1 MNTSMKR
8 GRGRPVG
15 TGKDDAPT
23 LSRMADLMLA
33 NPNLRATT
41 AMKRILDTVD
51 PSVIRRL
58 QVKWRAEADR
68 YLEQARARRVVA
80 AAPSRRANAQCTP
93 RTARQLAGAQ
103 RAMHDALGISR
114 LASIQ
119 AALEDPA
126 LRAAREM
133 MGSPAMQ
140 AAQEAARRYRESP
153 AMQAIEAF
161 RSSPTMR
168 AIEEMQNSPTFRA
181 MRELQDS
188 PTMRA
193 AREAAQEIEKVKRML
208 GGGF

>member
-1 MNTSMKR
+1 MKR

-41 AMKRILDTVD
+41 AMKRILDTID
-51 PSVIRRL
+51 PPVIRRL

-68 YLEQARARRVVA
+68 YLEQARARRAVA
-80 AAPSRRANAQCTP
+80 ATPSRRTNAQYTP
-93 RTARQLAGAQ
+93 RTTRQLAGAQ
-103 RAMHDALGISR
+103 RAIHDALGMSH

-119 AALEDPA
+119 AALNNPA

-133 MGSPAMQ
+133 MGSPAML

-168 AIEEMQNSPTFRA
+168 AIEELQNSPAMQA
-181 MRELQDS
+181 MRELQSS
-188 PTMRA
+188 PGMQA
-193 AREAAQEIEKVKRML
+193 AREAALEIEKVQRL
-208 GGGF
+208 IAGGF

>member
-1 MNTSMKR
+1 MNTPTKR
-8 GRGRPVG
+8 SRGRPVG

-41 AMKRILDTVD
+41 AMKRILDVLD

-58 QVKWRAEADR
+58 QVKWRADANR
-68 YLEQARARRVVA
+68 YLEQARARRAVA
-80 AAPSRRANAQCTP
+80 AAPSRRANATYTP
-93 RTARQLAGAQ
+93 RTVRQLAGAQ
-103 RAMHDALGISR
+103 RTMHDALGMSH

-119 AALEDPA
+119 AALENPT

-133 MGSPAMQ
+133 MGSPGML
-140 AAQEAARRYRESP
+140 AAQEAARRYHESP

-168 AIEEMQNSPTFRA
+168 AIEEMQNSPAMQA
-181 MRELQDS
+181 MRELQSS
-188 PTMRA
+188 PGMQA
-193 AREAAQEIEKVKRML
+193 AREAALEMEKVKRML